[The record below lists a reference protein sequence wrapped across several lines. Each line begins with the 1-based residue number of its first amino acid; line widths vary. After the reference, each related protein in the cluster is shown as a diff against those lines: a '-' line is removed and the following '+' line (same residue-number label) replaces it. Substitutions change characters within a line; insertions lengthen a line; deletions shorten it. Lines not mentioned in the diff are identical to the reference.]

1 MTSYSLYDIILCI
14 GRGGKP
20 LLAKVKVIVD
30 SPIELTVDI
39 PNDKLNRE
47 DIITYLQGVMSQVVI
62 GKSKLEF
69 EVIDDIRR

>member
-1 MTSYSLYDIILCI
+1 M
-14 GRGGKP
+14 
-20 LLAKVKVIVD
+20 LAKVKVIVD

-69 EVIDDIRR
+69 EVMDDIRR

>member
-1 MTSYSLYDIILCI
+1 M
-14 GRGGKP
+14 GGGGKP

>member
-1 MTSYSLYDIILCI
+1 M
-14 GRGGKP
+14 
-20 LLAKVKVIVD
+20 LAKVKVTVD

-47 DIITYLQGVMSQVVI
+47 DIITYLQGVVSQVVI

-69 EVIDDIRR
+69 EVIDDWVFTAHS